1 MTRAVVIK
9 MHGDSEIAEAVK
21 SGMELANT
29 EQYEAV
35 RRELEKLRQRDEL
48 RRFGDERRRRMTD
61 AELERKYA
69 IKPHGKLY
77 NALLSAWVGFWILA
91 DDFCEMFD
99 RKEGI

>member
-1 MTRAVVIK
+1 MRRALVIY
-9 MHGDSEIAEAVK
+9 GDREIGGAIADGIVPRHTD
-21 SGMELANT
+21 S
-29 EQYEAV
+29 EAV

-48 RRFGDERRRRMTD
+48 RRFGDARRRRMTD

-91 DDFCEMFD
+91 DDFCEMFY